1 MRETQCG
8 LETGMKPPGA
18 IQIAPDSAIETKLAL
33 SVTCVSGYRLSLEG
47 NPRTE
52 IHGNAF
58 KMKPTFGL
66 AGRLLRTMNVTLLM
80 FIVSMIAPSTSVD
93 GQDEVAPDGSL
104 SAEPYTV
111 YVAHEEAFAR
121 CGPSGDFYRT
131 DPLRHG
137 QELEVYVETA
147 DGWLGIRPPDDSFCW
162 IPASS
167 VELSGTSDQATVT
180 EDHTVAWIGTHLG
193 RARSYRWQVQ
203 LAEGES
209 VSIVGKSERDGPD
222 GPQMWYRIVPPS
234 GEFRWIH
241 RDQIAA
247 SPEELVASVAGNQAE
262 DDTIEFL
269 PSPRSDRSAE
279 RKQLAKNELEPA
291 DVHSKVTL
299 AANSEE
305 QVGSSRRA
313 AKPRE
318 SQSAQNQSEHNETP
332 IGSGV
337 RDDWQAN
344 ETRDRAVDSLANRPS
359 PLEVPVP
366 EPIIEN
372 EVSPSSLS
380 FVGAPRL
387 HNIGTSYER
396 MTPAVTEMASDANWV
411 GSGSRQPSNANPN
424 PTSRPAFAE
433 QPGLIAQ
440 AAAFSDGPGFVSQ
453 TIHTVDTAA
462 VARVESEA
470 KQADIEK
477 LQLMLS
483 RIMAAGASSEEA
495 EPIAMTAEYLARTSN
510 DDLEA
515 RRAQAVA
522 DRTRQYQRVARR
534 RDGHP
539 VSQSSNPPMIP
550 AANVRLSEMPP
561 QPQSPFGTPAIPV
574 SSRQGLVSS
583 IPSADTPS
591 DPAVA
596 GNWISE
602 TGFLVQVYSA
612 RPNTPPF
619 ALTDNGGRTLAYV
632 TPVPGT
638 NLRMHLNNYIRIEG
652 QRGFVNGMDTP
663 HVMAN
668 RAQRV
673 AQ

>member
-1 MRETQCG
+1 
-8 LETGMKPPGA
+8 
-18 IQIAPDSAIETKLAL
+18 
-33 SVTCVSGYRLSLEG
+33 
-47 NPRTE
+47 
-52 IHGNAF
+52 
-58 KMKPTFGL
+58 MKPTLGL
-66 AGRLLRTMNVTLLM
+66 AGRLLRTMNLTMWVFT
-80 FIVSMIAPSTSVD
+80 VWTIAPSTFVF

-111 YVAHEEAFAR
+111 YVAQEEAFAR
-121 CGPSGDFYRT
+121 CGPSGEFYRT

-167 VELSGTSDQATVT
+167 IELSGSSDQATVV

-193 RARSYRWQVQ
+193 RARRYRWQVQ

-247 SPEELVASVAGNQAE
+247 SPEELVASVSANKA
-262 DDTIEFL
+262 DDNAIEFL
-269 PSPRSDRSAE
+269 PSPQSERSAKQE
-279 RKQLAKNELEPA
+279 RLVQTEMDAV
-291 DVHSKVTL
+291 DVDAPVAL
-299 AANSEE
+299 AANSTE
-305 QVGSSRRA
+305 QLSSSRREA
-313 AKPRE
+313 RPRD
-318 SQSAQNQSEHNETP
+318 SRSVITQSEHNETP

-337 RDDWQAN
+337 SDDWQAN
-344 ETRDRAVDSLANRPS
+344 ETRDRAVDSLANRQAS
-359 PLEVPVP
+359 LEVPVP
-366 EPIIEN
+366 APMIEN

-380 FVGAPRL
+380 FVGSPRL
-387 HNIGTSYER
+387 HNIGTSYET
-396 MTPAVTEMASDANWV
+396 MTPAVTEMASDSNWV
-411 GSGSRQPSNANPN
+411 GSGLRQASSLGSNPS
-424 PTSRPAFAE
+424 SHEQFAE
-433 QPGLIAQ
+433 PTGVIAQ
-440 AAAFSDGPGFVSQ
+440 AGAFSDALSVVSQ
-453 TIHTVDTAA
+453 TLHAIDTEAVSRVDF
-462 VARVESEA
+462 EA

-495 EPIAMTAEYLARTSN
+495 EPIARAAEQIARTSI
-510 DDLEA
+510 DQLEA

-522 DRTRQYQRVARR
+522 DRTRQYQRVAQR
-534 RDGHP
+534 RDGHL
-539 VSQSSNPPMIP
+539 VSQSSNPPLIP
-550 AANVRLSEMPP
+550 ASNVQLSELPP
-561 QPQSPFGTPAIPV
+561 SSRSSFGTPAIPA
-574 SSRQGLVSS
+574 SSRQGLVPS
-583 IPSADTPS
+583 IPRVDSQSDQGPS
-591 DPAVA
+591 S
-596 GNWISE
+596 NWISE

-663 HVMAN
+663 HVMVD